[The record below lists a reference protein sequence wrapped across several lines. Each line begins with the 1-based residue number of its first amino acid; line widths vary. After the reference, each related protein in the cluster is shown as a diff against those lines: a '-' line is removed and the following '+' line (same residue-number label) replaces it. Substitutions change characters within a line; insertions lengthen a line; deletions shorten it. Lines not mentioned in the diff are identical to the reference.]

1 MNFNHYRQLLCVLT
15 LLPSMS
21 CAELLL
27 AQKNTLTQLKN
38 LSMEALINL
47 QVTSVSRKKQKLAN
61 SAAAV
66 FVITQEDIRRSGLQS
81 IPEILRMAPGLHVA
95 RIDSSKWAIT
105 SRGFNGRFANKL
117 LVLMDGRTV
126 YSPLFSGVYWDVQDT
141 VLEDIERIEII
152 RGPGATLWGSNAV
165 NGVINIITK
174 STADTQSGLVS
185 LAAGTNEKYSSMLRF
200 GGEINDNTSYRL
212 YAKGFKR
219 QGGIFFENDDA
230 VEDKWK
236 NNRLGF
242 KVESMQTQAD
252 SLSLQGDWYTGLAEQ
267 NIYLPI
273 SRNSGMV
280 VMDEA
285 DTYGGNVLA
294 NWNHRWSNDSGMALK
309 VYFDHTYRKNQ
320 TLEEKRNTFDI
331 DFQSDYLFT
340 TQQLI
345 WGLSYRQTSDD
356 MNEPLSSP
364 LTYTP
369 EDRKSNTI
377 SAFIQDDISFY
388 NDSLHLIIGSKYE
401 HNDYTGNEWQ
411 PNIRLM
417 WLPNQ
422 QSSVWASIS
431 RAVRVPSRLESD
443 VKIQTGGPVSVNG
456 SKEFISEELIAYE
469 LGYRIYPQQY
479 ISVDIAGFI
488 NQYDD
493 LLTFELDK
501 SDRPPVNLFIDN
513 KMQGKTYGIE
523 VAANWGITAD
533 WQLIYS
539 YSWLKTNFNLDNNSV
554 DKTAIESVNNTPE
567 HQMQLSS
574 HWNLTNNLEF
584 DTMLYY
590 VGKIPDSEI
599 SAYTRLDLR
608 LGWQINKN
616 LTTSISIQ
624 NLFGDKHPEFLEYS
638 GLSFSEKEGLIS
650 TQVERNIHV
659 KLMWQ
664 F

>member
-624 NLFGDKHPEFLEYS
+624 NLFDDKHPEFLEYS